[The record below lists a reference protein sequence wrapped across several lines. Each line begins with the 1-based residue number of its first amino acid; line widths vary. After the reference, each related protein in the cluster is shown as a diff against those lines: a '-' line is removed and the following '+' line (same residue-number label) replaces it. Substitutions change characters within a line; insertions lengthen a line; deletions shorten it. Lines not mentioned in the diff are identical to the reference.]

1 MVSLLWACVLGYAS
15 TTTVGSMP
23 RHFSSFA
30 LNEFKILL
38 SNLTASM
45 LEGHY
50 LTLDLTMDANHTLE
64 TFFHLVQAH
73 SEAQS
78 YYPELQMDQEVGS
91 VFSNSC
97 RIQIVWNASN
107 ALFNITKP
115 SPQNKS
121 SKGKHDKKGGKSA
134 SSKKDNSKSSGNGG
148 KVECGYCGGDHW
160 QANCFKDPNGPN
172 YRPGKPA
179 KGTSNTKFN
188 SRNGN
193 GNPKRRGGEMMAFK

>member
-1 MVSLLWACVLGYAS
+1 MLGYAS

-73 SEAQS
+73 SEAQP

-97 RIQIVWNASN
+97 RIQMVWNASN
-107 ALFNITKP
+107 VLFYNELVNLNITRMDDFNRDYETRK
-115 SPQNKS
+115 
-121 SKGKHDKKGGKSA
+121 
-134 SSKKDNSKSSGNGG
+134 
-148 KVECGYCGGDHW
+148 
-160 QANCFKDPNGPN
+160 
-172 YRPGKPA
+172 
-179 KGTSNTKFN
+179 TKLLLAGQLKQ
-188 SRNGN
+188 RL
-193 GNPKRRGGEMMAFK
+193 